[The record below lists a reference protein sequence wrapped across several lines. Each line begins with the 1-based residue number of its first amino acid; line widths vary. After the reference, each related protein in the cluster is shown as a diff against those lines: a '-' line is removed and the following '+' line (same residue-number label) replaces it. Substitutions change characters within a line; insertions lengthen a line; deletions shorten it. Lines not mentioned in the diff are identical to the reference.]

1 MNYNFD
7 APDAVM
13 VGTRGAVGQRLFLLQ
28 VRQGRR
34 LVIVKMEKQALV
46 SLAAW
51 LAQQVKEIGRPGHLP
66 DPVELEPEYEVDF
79 VAGDIA
85 ISVADGTIELTV
97 ESLDEEDELSVI
109 LSPEWAATLSIAIT
123 RLVEQGRPPCPLC
136 GGPLD
141 PRGHDCP
148 RTNGFAP
155 PLR

>member
-85 ISVADGTIELTV
+85 ISVADGTIELTI
-97 ESLDEEDELSVI
+97 ESLDEEDELSVV